1 MWTALNTAVFAP
13 IPGARHGR
21 KCRILAQHAQAV
33 ANILDDGFEKID
45 TTHLPALL
53 LSPLDPPKLNP
64 RPPHRFLPSHSAPH
78 HILGDC
84 RDVELQL
91 CVHLA
96 FHSRTKHYC
105 PQPLP
110 YPLPPCHT

>member
-45 TTHLPALL
+45 ATHLPALL

-64 RPPHRFLPSHSAPH
+64 RPPHRFLPWHSAA
-78 HILGDC
+78 DQVF
-84 RDVELQL
+84 RERVDVETQL
-91 CVHLA
+91 RVHLA
-96 FHSRTKHYC
+96 LQARASDSC
-105 PQPLP
+105 L
-110 YPLPPCHT
+110 